1 MFLRVYVLYM
11 CVHWQAYVCVCVCV
25 GRGGGGAKEERA
37 CDIAEFF
44 LENTSNYLTKPGWK
58 PSGYVWEFF
67 NFYCVWSKE
76 EIY

>member
-25 GRGGGGAKEERA
+25 GRGGGAKEERA

-44 LENTSNYLTKPGWK
+44 LENTSNYLTKPG
-58 PSGYVWEFF
+58 
-67 NFYCVWSKE
+67 
-76 EIY
+76 